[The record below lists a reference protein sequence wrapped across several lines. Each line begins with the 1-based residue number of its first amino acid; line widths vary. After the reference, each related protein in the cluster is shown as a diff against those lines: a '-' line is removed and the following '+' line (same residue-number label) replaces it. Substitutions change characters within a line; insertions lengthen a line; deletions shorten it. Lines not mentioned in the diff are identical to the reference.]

1 MRKVEFIGLG
11 TMGKPIVMNVTQA
24 GFGLLVYDLRNESV
38 QALAVAHGSTQQFLA
53 KIVDYEK

>member
-38 QALAVAHGSTQQFLA
+38 QELAVAHGSTQQFLA